1 MTTQSKSVNVPQSWE
16 SFAWKWM
23 RYSGVVLA
31 ILAGVHV
38 LIQDV
43 LVGVY
48 EIDINYVAGRWHG
61 GFWRVYDF
69 LLLFFAF
76 SHGMNGVRQVL
87 SDFIH
92 SAGGRR
98 ALNWVLFIVWAAIII
113 WGTVAIFAFTPPA
126 S

>member
-16 SFAWKWM
+16 AFAWKWM
-23 RYSGVVLA
+23 RYSGVILFL
-31 ILAGVHV
+31 LAGVHV

-48 EIDINYVAGRWHG
+48 EIDINYVAGRWSG

-76 SHGMNGVRQVL
+76 SHGMNGARQVL
-87 SDFIH
+87 TDFIH

-98 ALNWVLFIVWAAIII
+98 ALNWILFIIWAVITI

-126 S
+126 G

>member
-92 SAGGRR
+92 SDGGRR
-98 ALNWVLFIVWAAIII
+98 TLNWILFIVWAAITV